1 MKAVGDAVLQL
12 CHALEA
18 AGLDLPSSIYFPART
33 ARVFRALKERDSL
46 TVREDPCD
54 PDYCVTLVGIP
65 IYEDRS

>member
-33 ARVFRALKERDSL
+33 AQAFKALKERDSM
-46 TVREDPCD
+46 TMREDLRD
-54 PDYCVTLVGIP
+54 ADYCATLAGIP
-65 IYEDRS
+65 IYADRR